1 MGAAVPPHPRPDPAP
16 TQQAGPDRHR
26 RPLRERDSMNTPPYL
41 DIHALQTLPY
51 SNVNRDDLGLPK
63 VLAYGGAERTRVS
76 SQSWKR
82 AVRHQVETK
91 LADPAVRTRR
101 IIGAVAERL

>member
-1 MGAAVPPHPRPDPAP
+1 
-16 TQQAGPDRHR
+16 
-26 RPLRERDSMNTPPYL
+26 MNTPTYL

-63 VLAYGGAERTRVS
+63 VLEYGGAERTRVS

-82 AVRHQVETK
+82 AVRHQVEAR

-101 IIGAVAERL
+101 IISAVAERLTAQAWTSELARSEERRGGKACEWKGEVVSGT